1 MEIYIYIYTDDY
13 YYSPGKSKTRR
24 KRVCQVEIG
33 HASRT
38 RSSLLKERVE
48 GKEWGGEEKG
58 EGVGEG
64 EVCGGVEDRF
74 VRAIFCFSLPTALAE
89 YSRAILGPDVN

>member
-1 MEIYIYIYTDDY
+1 M
-13 YYSPGKSKTRR
+13 
-24 KRVCQVEIG
+24 CQVEIG

-48 GKEWGGEEKG
+48 GEEWRGKGRG
-58 EGVGEG
+58 EGRRS
-64 EVCGGVEDRF
+64 GVEDRF